1 MLCYFICYHT
11 FRKINALI
19 VLIMT
24 QIENTDIPLERK
36 RIFSSQSQLTCPLHG
51 ILNGSVTDSCVTWLD
66 VHERFASNSHRHHLQ
81 HAQLYNPNTKISPMT
96 KCSCVSPYLFCMM
109 YLRVCVKVHSLS
121 QEQTSVSERLPPQ
134 NLPNNS
140 CPHCLDLC
148 RAGLEYKR
156 VL

>member
-1 MLCYFICYHT
+1 MLWYFICYHT

-24 QIENTDIPLERK
+24 QIANTDIPLERK

-96 KCSCVSPYLFCMM
+96 KCSCVTLFVL
-109 YLRVCVKVHSLS
+109 YDVFKSLCQS
-121 QEQTSVSERLPPQ
+121 AQSVTET
-134 NLPNNS
+134 
-140 CPHCLDLC
+140 DLC
-148 RAGLEYKR
+148 F
-156 VL
+156 

>member
-1 MLCYFICYHT
+1 MLWYFICYHT

-24 QIENTDIPLERK
+24 HIANTDIPLERK

-81 HAQLYNPNTKISPMT
+81 HAQLYNPNTKI
-96 KCSCVSPYLFCMM
+96 CVLYDVF
-109 YLRVCVKVHSLS
+109 KSLCQS
-121 QEQTSVSERLPPQ
+121 AQSVTET
-134 NLPNNS
+134 
-140 CPHCLDLC
+140 DLC
-148 RAGLEYKR
+148 F
-156 VL
+156 